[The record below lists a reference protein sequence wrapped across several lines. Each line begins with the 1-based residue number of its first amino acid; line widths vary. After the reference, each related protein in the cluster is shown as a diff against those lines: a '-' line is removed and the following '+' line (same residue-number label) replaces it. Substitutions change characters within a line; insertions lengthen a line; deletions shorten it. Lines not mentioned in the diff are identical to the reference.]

1 MTSGMIFNV
10 QRFSI
15 YDGPGA
21 RSTVFFKGCN
31 LRCKWCHNPESI
43 PAKRLLE
50 FYPDKCIG
58 CGRCFNVCPAGA
70 HKFDTDGYHVIDRAE
85 CISCMNCV
93 DNCFAEALISVG
105 ETVTSEKVVKSC
117 LTDMEYYKGSG
128 GGVTFSGGECMQQI
142 DFLYEILKELKA
154 KGIHTAVD
162 TAGYQPWEKFE
173 KILPYAD
180 MFLYDVK
187 AATSQMH
194 KTLTGVSNE
203 LILENLK
210 KLSDL
215 GKRIWIRIP
224 YIPGYNDG
232 EMEMIAEILK
242 DVKFEKIEIM
252 PFHRLG
258 EGKYAALGIENPGF
272 ECKVP
277 TDEEIDS
284 TVEMFRSKG
293 LNAYR
298 S

>member
-1 MTSGMIFNV
+1 MSTGMIFNI

-21 RSTVFFKGCN
+21 RTTVFFKGCN
-31 LRCKWCHNPESI
+31 LKCKWCHNPESI
-43 PAKRLLE
+43 PAQKLLE

-58 CGRCFNVCPAGA
+58 CGRCFTACPAEA
-70 HKFDTDGYHVIDRAE
+70 HKFDSDGVHIIDRDE
-85 CISCMNCV
+85 CIRCMKCV
-93 DNCFAEALISVG
+93 DSCFAEALISVG
-105 ETVTSEKVVKSC
+105 EVVTAEKIVKAVM
-117 LTDMEYYKGSG
+117 TDCEYYKGSG

-142 DFLYEILKELKA
+142 DFLSEIMAELHE

-162 TAGYQPWEKFE
+162 TAGHQPWEKFE

-187 AATSQMH
+187 AAKSETH
-194 KTLTGVSNE
+194 KLLTGVNNE

-215 GKRIWIRIP
+215 NKRIWIRVP
-224 YIPGYNDG
+224 YIPGYNSM
-232 EMEMIAEILK
+232 EMEEIAEILK
-242 DVKFEKIEIM
+242 GINAERIEIM

-258 EGKYAALGIENPGF
+258 EGKYRALGIENPGF

-277 TDEEIDS
+277 EDQEIDS
-284 TVEMFRSKG
+284 TVELFRSKG

>member
-1 MTSGMIFNV
+1 MTSGMIFNI

-21 RSTVFFKGCN
+21 RTTVFFKGCN
-31 LRCKWCHNPESI
+31 LKCKWCHNPESI
-43 PAKRLLE
+43 SAVRLLE

-58 CGRCFNVCPAGA
+58 CGRCFEVCPAEA
-70 HKFDTDGYHVIDRAE
+70 HKFDLDGAHIIDRDE
-85 CISCMNCV
+85 CIRCMKCA
-93 DNCFAEALISVG
+93 DSCFAEALIPVG
-105 ETVTSEKVVKSC
+105 EKVTVDKVVKSC

-142 DFLYEILKELKA
+142 DFLCEILKELKA
-154 KGIHTAVD
+154 NGVHTAID
-162 TAGYQPWEKFE
+162 TAGHQPWEKFE

-187 AATSQMH
+187 AATAEMH
-194 KTLTGVSNE
+194 RTLTGVSNE

-215 GKRIWIRIP
+215 GKRIWIRVP
-224 YIPGYNDG
+224 YIPGFNSG
-232 EMEMIAEILK
+232 EMEKIADILK
-242 DVKFEKIEIM
+242 DINFEKIEIM

-277 TDEEIDS
+277 GDEEIDS